1 MSDSELLKDVS
12 IDELEALAAGVLIP
26 SAQAHLDELL
36 AKSQERQ
43 ATPAEER
50 ELEHLLR
57 QIDFLNLLKAR
68 ALYTIQRL
76 GTKASSA

>member
-1 MSDSELLKDVS
+1 MTDSELLNGVS
-12 IDELEALAAGVLIP
+12 IDELDALAAGVLIP

-36 AKSQERQ
+36 AKSKEYQ
-43 ATPAEER
+43 ASPAEER

-57 QIDFLNLLKAR
+57 QVDFLNLLKAR

-76 GTKASSA
+76 GTKASNA